1 MHVFT
6 LAPDHGGIATVRA
19 SMPKSFMVQTHV
31 LARVLRPNKG
41 TFTFSNIIPEI
52 SCEFSQILN
61 LNSTVTIQ
69 YSAFIPGALV
79 CAISDGYSSWS
90 NEFTGIWDVVG
101 RSGAISFL
109 QQCASLKLVIPP
121 DALELSNLALR

>member
-1 MHVFT
+1 MHVIT
-6 LAPDHGGIATVRA
+6 LTPDHGGIGTVRA
-19 SMPKSFMVQTHV
+19 SVSETFMVKSHV
-31 LARVLRPNKG
+31 FALVLGPHES
-41 TFTFSNIIPEI
+41 TFAFSKIIPEI